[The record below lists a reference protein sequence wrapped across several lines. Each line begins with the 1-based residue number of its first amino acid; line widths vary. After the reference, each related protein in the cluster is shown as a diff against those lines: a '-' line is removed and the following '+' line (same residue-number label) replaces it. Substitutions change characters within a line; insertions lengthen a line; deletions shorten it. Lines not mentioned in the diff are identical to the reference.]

1 VPGWL
6 WKPPENAAR
15 ISGDSLLLSR
25 EVFSR
30 IFYLA
35 SPAVIRKK
43 TITESILQGEM
54 NEPSD
59 SP

>member
-30 IFYLA
+30 MFYFA
-35 SPAVIRKK
+35 SPAVIRGK
-43 TITESILQGEM
+43 TITEGILQGEM

>member
-15 ISGDSLLLSR
+15 ISGDSLLLSC

-30 IFYLA
+30 IFYFA
-35 SPAVIRKK
+35 SPAVIRGT
-43 TITESILQGEM
+43 TITAFSETKWHHARG
-54 NEPSD
+54 NE
-59 SP
+59 